1 MYILKLFKITYKF
14 LNNLINDRGLLFLLL
29 VPLFSFFWHFENLQ
43 MPISDSVEYLDS
55 AYSIYLF
62 FDNGEYLNFIISIF
76 NERVGDQ

>member
-1 MYILKLFKITYKF
+1 
-14 LNNLINDRGLLFLLL
+14 
-29 VPLFSFFWHFENLQ
+29 

-76 NERVGDQ
+76 NERGWRPIAFQLFIVPFLIIVSSLTDDLSI